1 MFLRGAPMRSRRP
14 AWPHVAFAL
23 FCLCAL
29 AALTWPV
36 YPRLSNRIEP
46 RLLGLPFSLAWIVGW
61 IVASL
66 VALVLYE
73 RFVSRRSE
81 HGSEADGG

>member
-1 MFLRGAPMRSRRP
+1 MRSRRP

-23 FCLCAL
+23 FCLSAF

-36 YPRLSNRIEP
+36 YPALGNRIEP
-46 RLLGLPFSLAWIVGW
+46 RILGLPFSLAWIVGW

-66 VALVLYE
+66 VALVTYE
-73 RFVSRRSE
+73 RYVSRRSE
-81 HGSEADGG
+81 QASGPDEV